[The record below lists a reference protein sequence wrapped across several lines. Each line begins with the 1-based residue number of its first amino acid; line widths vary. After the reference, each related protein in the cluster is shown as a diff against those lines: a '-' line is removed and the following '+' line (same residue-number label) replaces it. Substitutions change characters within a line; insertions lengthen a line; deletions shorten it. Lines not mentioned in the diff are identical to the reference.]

1 MSINDNIKFFENIKQ
16 GFKSPISWNKYRSET
31 TTQQKNN
38 NLDYLIDP
46 IFRNINRLFVLSFKN
61 GNDDPTRD
69 SFDRYYT
76 PLVEIID
83 FIPLIYNKRFFDYPV
98 KNKQ

>member
-1 MSINDNIKFFENIKQ
+1 MKQFLGINIDLKQ
-16 GFKSPISWNKYRSET
+16 
-31 TTQQKNN
+31 QQQQNN
-38 NLDYLIDP
+38 SLDYLIDP

-69 SFDRYYT
+69 SFNRYYM
-76 PLVEIID
+76 PSVEIID
-83 FIPLIYNKRFFDYPV
+83 FIPLIDNKPFFDYPV